1 MKGIANSL
9 IYLSYWPSAGSF
21 GFNTNIL
28 ETNIINITVVLGIL
42 IYFGKGVLSNL
53 LDNRKSKIYSTIQNS
68 EELCKGA
75 RHQLEKARARLRE
88 IEMRVDE
95 IRANGYLQIE
105 QEKEDLVQAAS
116 VNLKQLEDSKN
127 ETVSFEQQKVID
139 QVRQQVS
146 YQALQKALTF
156 MKNGLNT
163 ELHLRMINYNIGR
176 LRAKRT
182 GQFL

>member
-75 RHQLEKARARLRE
+75 RHQLEKARARLQE

-156 MKNGLNT
+156 MKNCLNT